1 MKKRPFGRL
10 EDGTPVEEV
19 VLESADAAVS
29 ILSYGCVLRDWRV
42 DGPAGRSL
50 PMVLGFGT
58 IGDYVQHARGHGM
71 ICGRVAN
78 RTAQGRFRLE
88 GQPVQLTRNE
98 GPHHLHGG
106 DIGLQR
112 RVWTLE
118 TDSATG
124 EVELG
129 YVSPDGEEGYPG
141 RVGFSVRYRLEGP
154 RLICEMTGW
163 PDRPTPIALAHH
175 AYFNL
180 GGEGDV
186 RDHLLEVD
194 ADRYTP
200 TGPDLIPLGRL
211 DPVEG
216 TRFDFRE
223 PVTLA
228 EADPAGEGY
237 DINLCFRA
245 DRKPTPP
252 AVRLLCPR
260 TSLRLEMWTEE
271 PGLQI
276 YDSAGVT
283 IPALGHDG
291 QTYGPFAGLCLEAQH
306 FPDSLNNPDWPGI
319 LRTPED
325 PYLQR
330 LVIEIARA

>member
-1 MKKRPFGRL
+1 MKRRIFGEL
-10 EDGTPVEEV
+10 DGAPVEAV
-19 VLESADAAVS
+19 TLESPEAAVT
-29 ILSYGCVLRDWRV
+29 ILSFGCVLQDWRI
-42 DGPAGRSL
+42 GGL
-50 PMVLGFGT
+50 PVVLGFADLPSYLT
-58 IGDYVQHARGHGM
+58 ASRSHGA
-71 ICGRVAN
+71 IVGRVAN
-78 RTAQGRFRLE
+78 RTAGASFEMDGRTYA
-88 GQPVQLTRNE
+88 LTANH
-98 GPHHLHGG
+98 GPEKQHHIHGG
-106 DIGLQR
+106 
-112 RVWTLE
+112 
-118 TDSATG
+118 ATG
-124 EVELG
+124 LG
-129 YVSPDGEEGYPG
+129 KRNWAVAADPASESVTLRYRSPDGEEGYPG
-141 RVGFSVRYRLEGP
+141 TVDFTVTYRLDGP
-154 RLICEMTGW
+154 RLVCEMAGL
-163 PDRPTPIALAHH
+163 PDRVTPVNLAHH

-228 EADPAGEGY
+228 EADPAGAGY

-283 IPALGHDG
+283 IPARGHDG